1 MLKLPVFLIFIVM
14 FSCNHKI
21 YSPLSYEGE
30 MLEWGTGGGFTG
42 AVKSYC
48 VLDNGFYFKS
58 EDNGKTYLEM
68 GKMKKSE
75 VRQFFDNYKKMG
87 LSSMEL
93 NEPGNRYYFISLKSA
108 KSEHKLLWGKKE
120 LENRVPSIL
129 HKNLMKAIQA
139 DNQ

>member
-1 MLKLPVFLIFIVM
+1 MLKLPVFLILLAII
-14 FSCNHKI
+14 SCNPKT

-48 VLDNGFYFKS
+48 LLDNGIYFKS
-58 EDNGKTYLEM
+58 EDSGKTFQEV
-68 GKMKKSE
+68 GKMKKTE
-75 VRQFFDNYKKMG
+75 VSQFFDNYNKLG

-93 NEPGNRYYFISLKSA
+93 NEPGNRYYFLSLKT
-108 KSEHKLLWGKKE
+108 KESEHKLLWGQKDLVNK
-120 LENRVPSIL
+120 VPSIL
-129 HKNLMKAIQA
+129 HKNLMKSVQK